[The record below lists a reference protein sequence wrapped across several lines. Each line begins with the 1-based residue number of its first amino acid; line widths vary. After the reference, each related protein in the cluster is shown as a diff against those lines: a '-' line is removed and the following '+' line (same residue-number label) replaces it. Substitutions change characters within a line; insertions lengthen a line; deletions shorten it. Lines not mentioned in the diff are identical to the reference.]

1 MTILDPTD
9 RRLLDFLKHDGRMSI
24 TELAARLG
32 LSRVTVSSRIERLQ
46 SQRIIQRFTVQVSAA
61 GDEGLVRAITT
72 IEIQGLKS
80 ELVQRHLRQM
90 PEIVTLH
97 TTNGKWGLVA
107 FSETR
112 TLAEFDDMLTAIGR
126 IPGVM
131 SAETCLLLDQVL

>member
-131 SAETCLLLDQVL
+131 SAETCLLLNQVL